1 MHLPT
6 DTTHETVSIPKVDH
20 KTVCATVD
28 AFIRDHGKPMKILAG
43 ETILS
48 LLKGFDIPVR
58 FASGLSKDQIVFLT

>member
-1 MHLPT
+1 MHLPP
-6 DTTHETVSIPKVDH
+6 DTQRETVILPKVDH
-20 KTVCATVD
+20 RTVVETVD